1 MVDAFMGLRNDTRQC
16 ALNQETSVNVRVR
29 QLTALGLLAFCSL
42 ALARDLGQDEALR
55 LREQGAILPLEQLLE
70 MAQKRHPGSRLLEA
84 ELEEDDDIYVYE
96 VELLTT
102 TGEDHVPLADE
113 LIAGLSRQ
121 GYAVDWLADGRDA
134 LYQGQTEPYD
144 LIILDLGLPGIP
156 GIEVLKQWRAK
167 GLATPVLILTAR
179 SSWAERIEGLKAGA
193 DDYLTKPFHPEEL
206 QLRVQALLR
215 RSHGQPN
222 QPLLESAGLQLDESR
237 QCVTRDGADIQLTAA
252 EFRLLRYFMLHP
264 QQILSKSH
272 LAEHLYDGETERDSN
287 VLEVHVNHLRRK
299 LGREV
304 IETRRGQGYIFG
316 TSSQ

>member
-1 MVDAFMGLRNDTRQC
+1 M
-16 ALNQETSVNVRVR
+16 
-29 QLTALGLLAFCSL
+29 
-42 ALARDLGQDEALR
+42 
-55 LREQGAILPLEQLLE
+55 
-70 MAQKRHPGSRLLEA
+70 RLL
-84 ELEEDDDIYVYE
+84 LV
-96 VELLTT
+96 
-102 TGEDHVPLADE
+102 EDHVPLADE

-156 GIEVLKQWRAK
+156 GIDVLKQWRAK
-167 GLATPVLILTAR
+167 GLAIPVLILTAR

-304 IETRRGQGYIFG
+304 IETRRGQGYLFG